1 MKCGTAQ
8 DENGKKQLPD
18 CIASENGLILTP
30 LGRYQVREKR
40 FHITT
45 WVVLE
50 KNKFSFYDE
59 KELIEANRG
68 TSRKVFQVEAASSGL
83 CFPISRS

>member
-50 KNKFSFYDE
+50 KTSSPSVMKRN
-59 KELIEANRG
+59 LLGANRG
-68 TSRKVFQVEAASSGL
+68 ASIKVFQVGAASSGV